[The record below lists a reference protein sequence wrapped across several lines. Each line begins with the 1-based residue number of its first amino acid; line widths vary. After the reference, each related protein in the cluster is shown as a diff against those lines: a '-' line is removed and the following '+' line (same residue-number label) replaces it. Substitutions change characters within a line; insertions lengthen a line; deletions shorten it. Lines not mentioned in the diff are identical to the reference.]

1 MHIIM
6 AFNLI
11 FDALYLCFLFYEL
24 YLLRVNTLKINKT
37 GDTFLTTELKKSNY
51 CIFVITMCFLFF
63 IFTTFCYILTI
74 LYITYF
80 KLIYY
85 F

>member
-1 MHIIM
+1 M

-11 FDALYLCFLFYEL
+11 FNALYLCFLFYEL

-37 GDTFLTTELKKSNY
+37 SDTFLTTELKKSNY

-63 IFTTFCYILTI
+63 YIYNILLYFNYTI
-74 LYITYF
+74 YHLF
-80 KLIYY
+80 
-85 F
+85 

>member
-11 FDALYLCFLFYEL
+11 FNALYLCFLFYEL

-37 GDTFLTTELKKSNY
+37 SDTFLTTELKKSNY

-63 IFTTFCYILTI
+63 YIYNILLYFNYTI
-74 LYITYF
+74 YHLF
-80 KLIYY
+80 
-85 F
+85 